1 MRKPSDKKSKTKA
14 EPAAAKANTAA
25 AGSLQVWED
34 DPGTGVEVTLD
45 SRPDP
50 SASPLAFRFPEPAP
64 APSDDNDSSGF
75 RYWSA
80 AAALRRGADFWAPR
94 VSSGEWELGSVLPV
108 LLDEG
113 EDLNAFYDRQA
124 LNFFHGPSPDGV
136 VFSGASPDI
145 VCHEMGHAILDSLK
159 PQLFD
164 AGSQEAAAFHESFGD
179 MSAILSDLQLPSLR
193 TAILKDTGGHI
204 SRNSRLSRL
213 AEQLGA
219 AIRAQSPDAVDP
231 DCLRNAAN
239 SFSYADPSTLPSF
252 APASQISSEAHSFSR
267 VFTGAFFEALGGM
280 LTAHAADPANPTPDE
295 LGEVSFQMR
304 DILVAAIANAPIVSN
319 FMAQVATG
327 MVAASASVNAA
338 YPDILKEAF
347 TRRSIISLQTSVM
360 ATSERVASVAMSETS
375 ARALSAIPLDQVA
388 LPAGQYGFD
397 EPLLV
402 ATPSH
407 PRRVL
412 ATAAQTDFT
421 PADPSSAVS
430 AAIQFTDD
438 LFARGRVDLSQIE
451 TGAAIVGRSRRL
463 KTHKVVREQGAL
475 TLRRILFD
483 CGLCQHR

>member
-1 MRKPSDKKSKTKA
+1 MRKPSDKKTKTNTKTTKTK
-14 EPAAAKANTAA
+14 TSV
-25 AGSLQVWED
+25 AGALQVWED
-34 DPGTGVEVTLD
+34 DPGTGVEVSLD

-50 SASPLAFRFPEPAP
+50 SATPLAYRFPAP
-64 APSDDNDSSGF
+64 APEPSDDNTSFAF

-94 VSSGEWELGSVLPV
+94 VPSGEWELGPVLPV
-108 LLDEG
+108 LLDNG

-124 LNFFHGPSPDGV
+124 LNFFHGSSPDGV

-145 VCHEMGHAILDSLK
+145 VCHEMGHAILDSVK

-193 TAILKDTGGHI
+193 GAILQDTGGHV

-219 AIRAQSPDAVDP
+219 AIRAQAPDAVDP

-239 SFSYADPSTLPSF
+239 SFSYSDPSTLPSV
-252 APASQISSEAHSFSR
+252 APASQLSSEAHSFSR
-267 VFTGAFFEALGGM
+267 VFTGAFLDALGAM
-280 LTAHAADPANPTPDE
+280 LTAHAADPARPTADE
-295 LGEVSFQMR
+295 LAKVSLHIR
-304 DILVAAIANAPIVSN
+304 DILMEAIANAPVVSN

-327 MVAASASVNAA
+327 MVAASASLNAA

-347 TRRSIISLQTSVM
+347 TRRAIISLQTSVM
-360 ATSERVASVAMSETS
+360 ATSRHPASVAAMTETS
-375 ARALSAIPLDQVA
+375 AHSLSTIPLDQVA
-388 LPAGQYGFD
+388 LPAAHYGIN
-397 EPLLV
+397 EPLMV

-412 ATAAQTDFT
+412 ATGAQPDLT
-421 PADPSSAVS
+421 PADPWSAVS
-430 AAIQFTDD
+430 AATQFVDD
-438 LFARGRVDLSQIE
+438 LFARGRVDLGEME
-451 TGAAIVGRSRRL
+451 TRKPIIRLGGRL
-463 KTHKVVREQGAL
+463 KTHKLVREKGAL

-483 CGLCQHR
+483 CGLCQQ